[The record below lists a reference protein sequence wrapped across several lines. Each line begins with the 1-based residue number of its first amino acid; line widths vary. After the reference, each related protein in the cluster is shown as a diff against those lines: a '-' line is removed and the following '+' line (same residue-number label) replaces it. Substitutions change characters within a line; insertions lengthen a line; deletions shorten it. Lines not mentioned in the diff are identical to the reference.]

1 LRPTVLA
8 RGAAAVTAALSIGC
22 GPGSS
27 SMAGS
32 NDLNNEGTWA
42 FCDVGPPAVR
52 MGSADGQ
59 GDYLFFGVEGGRFLP
74 DGGVA
79 VLNRYSQEVRLFSSE
94 GRFIQALG
102 GRGDGPGELRDP
114 ISIDLVGS
122 DSLAVWDWSQGRVT
136 IFDLSEESSRS
147 ILLDPPVVNPTG
159 SFGVADVSGGP
170 STFLVGSNPLAHFGG
185 DTEGGDQLLHVL
197 EYSSAGDLI
206 DTVRVLPYGRSLWVD
221 QANREVGRPWFQP
234 QGLFRVEDGVLY
246 TATGDSSQIEI
257 TDLADSSS
265 SRVLR
270 WTAPDREVRP
280 EHLEAHRLET
290 FQRFEGNEYLTQRLQ
305 RIWNTVPSSSRFPAL
320 DGFIPDDVG
329 RTWIKQYPRPGQA
342 EQVWWRF
349 GVDGGFQCAA
359 RFPTRFEP
367 LAFREESV
375 LGLLRDSLDI
385 ELIEVRSLDYGG
397 GR

>member
-1 LRPTVLA
+1 MRPTVLA
-8 RGAAAVTAALSIGC
+8 RGAAAVIATRLMGC
-22 GPGSS
+22 SPGTSS
-27 SMAGS
+27 TAGS
-32 NDLNNEGTWA
+32 NDLSDEDAWA
-42 FCDVGPPAVR
+42 SCDVSPPVVR

-59 GDYLFFGVEGGRFLP
+59 GDYLFFGVEDGRFLP

-79 VLNRYSQEVRLFSSE
+79 VLNRYSQEVLLYSSE
-94 GRFIQALG
+94 GRFIRALG

-114 ISIDLVGS
+114 ISIDLAGS
-122 DSLAVWDWSQGRVT
+122 DSLAVWDWRQGRVSL
-136 IFDLSEESSRS
+136 FALADESSRS
-147 ILLDPPVVNPTG
+147 VLLDPPVVNPTG

-170 STFLVGSNPLAHFGG
+170 ATFLVGSNPLAHFGG
-185 DTEGGDQLLHVL
+185 DTEGGYQFLHVL
-197 EYSSAGDLI
+197 QYSSAGELV

-234 QGLFRVEDGVLY
+234 QGLFRMEDGVLY

-257 TDLADSSS
+257 TDLADSAASQVVS
-265 SRVLR
+265 
-270 WTAPDREVRP
+270 WTSPDREVRP

-320 DGFIPDDVG
+320 DGLIPDEVG

-349 GVDGGFQCAA
+349 GVDGAFQCAA

-367 LAFREESV
+367 LDFREESV
-375 LGLLRDSLDI
+375 LGLFRDSLDI
-385 ELIEVRSLDYGG
+385 ELIEVRSLDYGA